1 MALCRSVIAVFM
13 FLVAAS
19 QAHAACDPFP
29 KSEYLGNFT
38 HAQVQNYVNKAHGG
52 DWAPYLVALNN
63 NLQQL
68 QNLQRAGKGAVLK
81 VSGKSKSASPVDIA
95 KYVYVSKQWLAA
107 AECLAEEQTMAA
119 LSNFATAAGS
129 IAPQTT
135 AVVQAT
141 AKTAVAKQ
149 SPAATETAKAK
160 EYALGKNTSIVTLEN
175 EVASLNIKPISVKI
189 TSLCQ
194 DGVSVFLV
202 TNTGSD
208 WPSTGV
214 FSMFRMDGPN
224 RQLISA
230 RRMQLNAGEAKTF
243 RVSKKQ
249 NLTGVVGLAIE
260 PSWYKREFQ
269 IDADAQCR

>member
-1 MALCRSVIAVFM
+1 MAFCRSVIAVFM
-13 FLVAAS
+13 FLIAAS

-52 DWAPYLVALNN
+52 DWTPYLVTLNN
-63 NLQQL
+63 NLDQL

-81 VSGKSKSASPVDIA
+81 VSGKSKIASPTDIA
-95 KYVYVSKQWLAA
+95 KYVYVSRQWLAV

-129 IAPQTT
+129 NDPQASVAGQPQANSAMTKRSV
-135 AVVQAT
+135 AV
-141 AKTAVAKQ
+141 
-149 SPAATETAKAK
+149 TETA
-160 EYALGKNTSIVTLEN
+160 EFQGDTLGKNTSIVTLEN
-175 EVASLNIKPISVKI
+175 EVASLNIKPIAVKI

-230 RRMQLNAGEAKTF
+230 RRLQLNAGEAKTF

-249 NLTGVVGLAIE
+249 NLTGEVGLAIE
-260 PSWYKREFQ
+260 PSWYKRNFQ
-269 IDADAQCR
+269 IDADAKCR